1 MTTLVALLK
10 HVTHKGLAMKHPE
23 HHCTAVIIFET
34 KNECYIDVFE
44 ISSNASKKSK
54 RDAKLS

>member
-10 HVTHKGLAMKHPE
+10 HVTHKGSAMKHPE

-34 KNECYIDVFE
+34 KNEFYIEVF
-44 ISSNASKKSK
+44 
-54 RDAKLS
+54 

>member
-23 HHCTAVIIFET
+23 HHCTAVTIFET
-34 KNECYIDVFE
+34 KNECYIEVF
-44 ISSNASKKSK
+44 
-54 RDAKLS
+54 